1 MNKEQALQKLD
12 ALEKEA
18 QALRMII
25 EAPEKGCSLLE
36 RGDNGEDVYVWI
48 IRVSCDE
55 NISDEYFKAF
65 KTFIL
70 LRHQEG
76 TEVPLDEEMQY
87 LIRLNKDRGLYV
99 DVWQR
104 IGNKVTAISPC
115 FRTVDHAEKAINFIG
130 KENIIHMFKTFHG
143 IYE

>member
-18 QALRMII
+18 KALRKII
-25 EAPEKGCSLLE
+25 EAPEKIGSLLE
-36 RGDNGEDVYVWI
+36 PFRGTFLKMWPVRMSEN
-48 IRVSCDE
+48 E
-55 NISDEYFKAF
+55 NISNNYYGALQ
-65 KTFIL
+65 TFIL
-70 LRHQEG
+70 LRQQEG
-76 TEVPLDEEMQY
+76 SEVPLDGEMQY